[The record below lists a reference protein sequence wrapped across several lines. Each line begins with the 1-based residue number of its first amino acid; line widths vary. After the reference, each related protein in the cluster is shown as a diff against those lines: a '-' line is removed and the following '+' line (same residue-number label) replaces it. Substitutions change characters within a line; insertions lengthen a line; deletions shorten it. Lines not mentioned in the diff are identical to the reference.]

1 MTQPAEIPF
10 QQLVD
15 ALLDTDTPLHPRYLY
30 RLSDL
35 EDPELS
41 ILKSAWPKLPL
52 WRRQALM
59 EDIEDLSNRDTLLSF
74 VSLASFAAQDEDAKV
89 RLLAVHTLWD
99 YDESNLIPVFL
110 DMLNAEEDAKVRAA
124 VAGALGQY
132 VYAGEVDEIPTATL
146 QKIED
151 ALLDLTHSD
160 QPDTVRRSALESLG
174 FSSRDEIPSLIEQAF
189 ASDDKDWKAS
199 ALLAMGRS
207 ANSEWNP
214 HILTMLES
222 PHPLLRSEAARAA
235 GELEISD
242 ALPLLLELLD
252 DPDEATRLA
261 SIWSLSQI
269 GGEEV
274 REILEQMY
282 EDAEEEQEISFLED
296 ALDNLMFTEGSQL
309 MPLFD
314 FPDSAEDDLD
324 LLVEDDEDLEY

>member
-10 QQLVD
+10 QQLIE
-15 ALLDTDTPLHPRYLY
+15 ALLDADTPLHPRYLY

-41 ILKSAWPKLPL
+41 ILKSTWPRLPL

-59 EDIEDLSNRDTLLSF
+59 EDIEDLSSRDTLLSF

-99 YDESNLIPVFL
+99 YDDNNLIPVFL
-110 DMLNAEEDAKVRAA
+110 DLLDVEHDPTVRAA
-124 VAGALGQY
+124 VAGALGQF
-132 VYAGEVDEIPTATL
+132 VYAGEVDEIPAATL

-151 ALLDLTHSD
+151 TLLDLMHSD

-174 FSSRDEIPSLIEQAF
+174 FSSRDEIPALIEGAF
-189 ASDDKDWKAS
+189 ASEDKDWKAS
-199 ALLAMGRS
+199 ALHAMGRS
-207 ANSEWNP
+207 VNTEWNP

-222 PHPLLRSEAARAA
+222 PHPMLRSEAARAA
-235 GELEISD
+235 GELEISE
-242 ALPLLLELLD
+242 ALPLLLELLE
-252 DPDEATRLA
+252 DPDETTRLA

-269 GGEEV
+269 GGEGV

-282 EDAEEEQEISFLED
+282 EEADEEQEISFLED
-296 ALDNLMFTEGSQL
+296 ALDNLTFTEGSQL

-314 FPDSAEDDLD
+314 FPDGGENDLD
-324 LLVEDDEDLEY
+324 LLIEDDEDLEY